1 MAVMATDDKELDAAE
16 EAYAAIS
23 RYDKVDYIQYIKRL
37 PSKTERLA
45 EMALLSGDLLTAEG
59 ILLQNGLIEE
69 AIRINIEVYN
79 WNRALELAIRHKKQQ
94 DEVLNARRKYLQV
107 INKEETNQS
116 FLAYVANV
124 AKSQVNRIIFIQYC
138 TVL

>member
-1 MAVMATDDKELDAAE
+1 
-16 EAYAAIS
+16 
-23 RYDKVDYIQYIKRL
+23 
-37 PSKTERLA
+37 
-45 EMALLSGDLLTAEG
+45 MALLSGDLLTAEG

-94 DEVLNARRKYLQV
+94 DEVLETRRKYLQV

-116 FLAYVANV
+116 FLAYMANV
-124 AKSQVNRIIFIQYC
+124 AKAQ
-138 TVL
+138 